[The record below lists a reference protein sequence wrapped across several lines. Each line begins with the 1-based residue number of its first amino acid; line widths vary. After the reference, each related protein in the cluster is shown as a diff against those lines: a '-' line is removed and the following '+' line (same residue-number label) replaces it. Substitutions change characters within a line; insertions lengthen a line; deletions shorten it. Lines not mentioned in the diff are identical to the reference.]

1 MKAQLRA
8 FRDAVG
14 QGQPRLGWKIGIND
28 PKMLGAVKGAAYAE
42 LIRAQAGVFVGA
54 TYYHIN
60 TKGDID
66 PQYHIGASGDAALS
80 AGLRL

>member
-1 MKAQLRA
+1 MCSSRGMAQA
-8 FRDAVG
+8 SAVG
-14 QGQPRLGWKIGIND
+14 KPLWLTEFGIND
-28 PKMLGAVKGAAYAE
+28 PTMLGATKGADEAE
-42 LIRAQAGVFVGA
+42 LIRAQAGRFVGA

-66 PQYHIGASGDAALS
+66 PQYHIAAAGDAALS